1 MLRPPQLLINS
12 ESNVPKLNF
21 SPIKITPKSQR
32 KGPLNMHKPEG
43 LLIPSF
49 GSSGDTID
57 SMEKLEEDNIP
68 MSFYEDPSITSKL
81 GKPSE
86 NPLFMEPG
94 EFEKKIRISIPKL
107 RHELNERAFNKNYP
121 ELEETKGPSVRKLR
135 KNPMYRDMVNRNNYL
150 RFLHSL
156 KGNNPLLEDK
166 IKDIRKKTQKV
177 DDKIDYRKRRMGK
190 GSKKNKLRFKTIAR
204 LTKKLI
210 NLRNRARKKQ
220 KMRTMQK
227 RKNRLARRKT
237 LKCRLLCKRI

>member
-1 MLRPPQLLINS
+1 MLRSPELLINS
-12 ESNVPKLNF
+12 ESNLPKLNF
-21 SPIKITPKSQR
+21 SPIKISPKSQR

-49 GSSGDTID
+49 GSSGNTID

-68 MSFYEDPSITSKL
+68 MSFYEDLSITSKL

-86 NPLFMEPG
+86 NFVFMEPG

-107 RHELNERAFNKNYP
+107 RHELNERAFKKQHP
-121 ELEETKGPSVRKLR
+121 ELEETTGPLVKKLR
-135 KNPMYRDMVNRNNYL
+135 KSPMYRDMVNRNNYL

-156 KGNNPLLEDK
+156 KGKNPLLQDK
-166 IKDIRKKTQKV
+166 IKDIIKKTQKV
-177 DDKIDYRKRRMGK
+177 DDEIDYTKRRMGK
-190 GSKKNKLRFKTIAR
+190 GTKKNKLRFKTIAR

-220 KMRTMQK
+220 KLRTMQK
-227 RKNRLARRKT
+227 RKIRLARRKT